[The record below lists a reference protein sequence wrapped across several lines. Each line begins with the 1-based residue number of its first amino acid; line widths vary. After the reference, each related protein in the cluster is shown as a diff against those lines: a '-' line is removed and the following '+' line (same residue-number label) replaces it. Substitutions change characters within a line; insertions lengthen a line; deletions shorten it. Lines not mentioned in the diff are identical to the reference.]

1 MGART
6 CLSGSQ
12 ADRGSVPHPFPSPA
26 PVGEGEHG
34 GAFEERWRNGVSL
47 FANILRLALR
57 DCPRPLG
64 EGKGEGRSAS
74 IFLLTTL
81 RRLLLGM
88 LVLLSHASAQE
99 QSASSGSRAFL
110 YLDAYQ
116 ARFEMVVPLRTALRW
131 QNIVK
136 LEEEGVAV
144 ADQAALKEQI
154 ATASLAWVKLAIDQ
168 KPMEAKAAAVS
179 LVQSATVATVPFPL
193 SENSATAVKDVH
205 LALAWSAPV
214 EEPLKPL
221 VFSQRQPSVIW
232 QNDHRIPSPPTPSAL
247 PALPEAAS
255 TGIPLGL
262 ILWIVGGI
270 ICLVALRSMTMLR
283 WPLLAIVVLGAL
295 PMRHVA
301 VLKSTS
307 ASAPETAEAAT
318 AVLQPLLENV
328 YGALRVPDEKL
339 RTQRVK
345 RYLEPAEFGQRLHQ
359 DLEVKGHK
367 GLFTAVKAEGVVVE
381 VTAFQPEGT
390 GFTADV
396 TWTALGTVNHL
407 AHPDTRVNRYKAK
420 LSVQPTDAWR
430 ITKVDLTEHKQM

>member
-1 MGART
+1 MSERHRFH
-6 CLSGSQ
+6 LFVSI
-12 ADRGSVPHPFPSPA
+12 SVHS
-26 PVGEGEHG
+26 
-34 GAFEERWRNGVSL
+34 WL
-47 FANILRLALR
+47 YIL
-57 DCPRPLG
+57 CT
-64 EGKGEGRSAS
+64 S
-74 IFLLTTL
+74 
-81 RRLLLGM
+81 LLL
-88 LVLLSHASAQE
+88 SQE
-99 QSASSGSRAFL
+99 PSASSGSRAFL

-116 ARFEMVVPLRTALRW
+116 ARFELVVPLRTALRW

-144 ADQAALKEQI
+144 ADQAEMKEQI
-154 ATASLAWVKLAIDQ
+154 ANASLAWVKLAIDQ

-205 LALAWSAPV
+205 VALAWSAPVSATTQTVGVTLNGVFPDQVKLPLEVWV

-232 QNDHRIPSPPTPSAL
+232 QNHHHIPSPPTPSDL
-247 PALPEAAS
+247 PAVPEVES